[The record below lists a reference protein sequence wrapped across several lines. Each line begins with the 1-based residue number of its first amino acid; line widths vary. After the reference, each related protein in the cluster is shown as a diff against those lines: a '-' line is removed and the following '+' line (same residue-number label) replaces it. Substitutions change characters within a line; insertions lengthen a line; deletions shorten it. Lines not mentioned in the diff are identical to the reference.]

1 MGGKGYVTKTMR
13 TGSVSLREHTAFLN
27 MWLEKFIF
35 CGKTVGPTNN
45 TLKMAGT
52 LASGNPVLL
61 GKHLLGSV
69 YHLLHQVSAK
79 LRADQ
84 PISNLGGPWW
94 FIQLWLNTY
103 MHKTMGIRLS
113 EMSFP
118 SENFG
123 EEENPITHR
132 CTSFGEAAIMIAN
145 DPNVF
150 GKTDFF
156 KCFYNGF
163 TENSTI

>member
-1 MGGKGYVTKTMR
+1 M
-13 TGSVSLREHTAFLN
+13 SIREHIAFLN

-35 CGKTVGPTNN
+35 CGKTAGPTNN
-45 TLKMAGT
+45 TLKMAET
-52 LASGNPVLL
+52 LASGNPVPL

-79 LRADQ
+79 LWADQ

-94 FIQLWLNTY
+94 FIQLWLNMY
-103 MHKTMGIRLS
+103 MHKTMGIKLS

-118 SENFG
+118 SEEFD
-123 EEENPITHR
+123 EEEDPITRH
-132 CTSFGEAAIMIAN
+132 CTSFGEAAIMNAN
-145 DPNVF
+145 DSNVF

-156 KCFYNGF
+156 FQVF
-163 TENSTI
+163 L

>member
-1 MGGKGYVTKTMR
+1 
-13 TGSVSLREHTAFLN
+13 
-27 MWLEKFIF
+27 MWLEKLIF

-45 TLKMAGT
+45 TLKMAET
-52 LASGNPVLL
+52 LASGNSVPL
-61 GKHLLGSV
+61 GKHLLGSG
-69 YHLLHQVSAK
+69 YHLFHQVSAK
-79 LRADQ
+79 LRAYQ

-94 FIQLWLNTY
+94 FIQLWLNMY

-118 SENFG
+118 SEDFG
-123 EEENPITHR
+123 EEENPITRR

-145 DPNVF
+145 DPNTF

-163 TENSTI
+163 TENSTSGLHTTMTTRNT